1 MCTLTQPGIFT
12 TGLPILTV
20 TGTVGGIA
28 CGGSTIHIFT
38 SGTSI
43 FLTFAN
49 CIFLTYTLPIP
60 TLPTLILLMLGIFK
74 ESILILSIS
83 GIMIPYYHMNL
94 LQLNLNDPLTIEH
107 N

>member
-28 CGGSTIHIFT
+28 WGGSSIHTFI

-43 FLTFAN
+43 FLTFAVR
-49 CIFLTYTLPIP
+49 IFLTYTLGIP
-60 TLPTLILLMLGIFK
+60 TLPTLILLMLGILK

-83 GIMIPYYHMNL
+83 GIIKHYAL
-94 LQLNLNDPLTIEH
+94 
-107 N
+107 